1 MKLLTVDSLEQAREK
16 LLKYTLH
23 DFVSTKMVLIDSALG
38 CILAEDI
45 IAPINVP
52 DFPRSTV
59 DGYAVIS
66 KDIQAASESVPSFL
80 KITDDIYMGQDVT
93 INLQRGECAYV
104 PTGGMLPGGSD
115 AVVMIENCEHF
126 NTENIAVYESV
137 ANKEN
142 IVDVGD
148 DVKKGQKLLE
158 KGRKISPREI
168 GVLASLGRKEV
179 EIYNKLKITIISTGD
194 EILSIDEELK
204 KGYVYD
210 INTYSLAS
218 LARQNGMIVNNK
230 HIVKDDEQLLENT
243 IKQSLKDSD
252 IIIVSGGSSQGK
264 KDVTAKVINDVASCG
279 VLTHG
284 LALKPGKPTI
294 TGYDEDTKT
303 VLIGLPGHPVAAM
316 IVFELLGVWLQ
327 NKLMNVNDKFEIIA
341 RMETNVASAPG
352 RSTCQLVSLRKTE
365 NGYLAI
371 PVHGKSGL
379 MSTLIQSDGYII
391 INRFNEGVQKGEN
404 VYVTLF

>member
-1 MKLLTVDSLEQAREK
+1 
-16 LLKYTLH
+16 
-23 DFVSTKMVLIDSALG
+23 
-38 CILAEDI
+38 
-45 IAPINVP
+45 
-52 DFPRSTV
+52 
-59 DGYAVIS
+59 
-66 KDIQAASESVPSFL
+66 
-80 KITDDIYMGQDVT
+80 
-93 INLQRGECAYV
+93 
-104 PTGGMLPGGSD
+104 
-115 AVVMIENCEHF
+115 
-126 NTENIAVYESV
+126 
-137 ANKEN
+137 
-142 IVDVGD
+142 
-148 DVKKGQKLLE
+148 
-158 KGRKISPREI
+158 
-168 GVLASLGRKEV
+168 
-179 EIYNKLKITIISTGD
+179 
-194 EILSIDEELK
+194 
-204 KGYVYD
+204 
-210 INTYSLAS
+210 
-218 LARQNGMIVNNK
+218 MIVNNK

-404 VYVTLF
+404 VYVVITSYSIHYTKLYETDCDNNKITAICKVKIDGKTGVDRITSYNVCYTKLLRALLYIFCHKASHIYWVLS